1 MKICAIIAE
10 YNPLHNGHIY
20 QIKKAKEIADAII
33 IILSGHTTQRGEFSI
48 FNKWTRAKTA
58 LLASANLVLELPTI
72 FSSSSA
78 ERFATAAIKIIKEL
92 NCVDI
97 LSFGS
102 ETANIEKLK
111 EIALICKEIDKTQ
124 KMKEL
129 LKKGYSYPKARTL
142 AIKDKENILNLPNNL
157 LAVEYIKA
165 ALKLKCNLFF
175 QAVQRIGA
183 KHDETKKEEKFTSS
197 LYLRKNI
204 KNEQILK
211 KYIPENF
218 MKFYKDPILIPENF
232 IFNSLRTATKETFKN
247 IQDATEGLHNRLYSA
262 SKKATSLEEFF
273 KLVKTKRYTLS
284 RLKRIVLSCFLGI
297 NKKNIPPLP
306 QYSCVLGFDSIG
318 KQILNKIKKNEN
330 FLFSTNFSKI
340 YKNFPY
346 SASID
351 SKATDFIF
359 LFEKEIKPCNLNF
372 KIKPIIIK

>member
-20 QIKKAKEIADAII
+20 HIKKAKEIADAIV

-78 ERFATAAIKIIKEL
+78 EQFATAAIKIVKEL

-97 LSFGS
+97 LSFGC
-102 ETANIEKLK
+102 ETKDIEKLK
-111 EIALICKEIDKTQ
+111 ELALICKEIDKTE
-124 KMKEL
+124 KMKEF
-129 LKKGYSYPKARTL
+129 LKQGYSYPKARTL
-142 AIKDKENILNLPNNL
+142 AIGDKANILSLPNNI

-165 ALKLKCNLFF
+165 ALKLNCDVSFH
-175 QAVQRIGA
+175 AVKRLGA
-183 KHDETKKEEKFTSS
+183 KHDETKEEKFASS

-204 KNEQILK
+204 DNEQILK

-218 MKFYKDPILIPENF
+218 VELYKDPIIVPEKF
-232 IFNSLRTATKETFKN
+232 IFNSLRLATKKN
-247 IQDATEGLHNRLYSA
+247 FENIKDTTEGLYNRLYDA

-273 KLVKTKRYTLS
+273 KLVKTKRYTQS
-284 RLKRIVLSCFLGI
+284 RLNRIALSCFLGI
-297 NKKNIPPLP
+297 NKKNIPNIV
-306 QYSCVLGFDSIG
+306 QYSYILGFDSIG
-318 KQILNKIKKNEN
+318 RKILNKIKKNEN

-351 SKATDFIF
+351 SKATDFVF
-359 LFEKEIKPCNLNF
+359 LFEKKIKPCNLNF
-372 KIKPIIIK
+372 KIKPVII

>member
-20 QIKKAKEIADAII
+20 HIKKAKEIADAVI

-58 LLASANLVLELPTI
+58 LLSSANLVLEMPTI

-97 LSFGS
+97 LSFGC
-102 ETANIEKLK
+102 ETKDIEKLK
-111 EIALICKEIDKTQ
+111 ELAVLCKEIDKTQ
-124 KMKEL
+124 KMKEF

-142 AIKDKENILNLPNNL
+142 AIGKKSDILNLPNNL
-157 LAVEYIKA
+157 LAVEYIKS
-165 ALKLKCNLFF
+165 ALKLNCNLSFH
-175 QAVQRIGA
+175 AVKRVGA
-183 KHDETKKEEKFTSS
+183 KHDETKEEKFTSS

-204 KNEQILK
+204 HNEQILK

-218 MKFYKDPILIPENF
+218 MEFYKDPIIIKDNF
-232 IFNSLRTATKETFKN
+232 ILNSLRLATKETFKN
-247 IQDATEGLHNRLYSA
+247 IEDTTEGLYNRLYSA

-273 KLVKTKRYTLS
+273 ELVKTKRYTLS
-284 RLKRIVLSCFLGI
+284 RLKRIVLSCFLEI
-297 NKKNIPPLP
+297 NKRNTPPLP
-306 QYSCVLGFDSIG
+306 QYSFVLGFDSIG
-318 KQILNKIKKNEN
+318 QQILNKIKKNEN

-346 SASID
+346 SSSID

-359 LFEKEIKPCNLNF
+359 LFEKKIKPCNLNF
-372 KIKPIIIK
+372 KIKPIII

>member
-20 QIKKAKEIADAII
+20 HIKKAKEIADAVI

-58 LLASANLVLELPTI
+58 LLSSANLVLEMPTI

-92 NCVDI
+92 NCVDV
-97 LSFGS
+97 LSFGC
-102 ETANIEKLK
+102 ETKDIEKLK
-111 EIALICKEIDKTQ
+111 ELAVLCKEIDKTQ
-124 KMKEL
+124 KMKEF

-142 AIKDKENILNLPNNL
+142 AIGKKADILNLPNNL
-157 LAVEYIKA
+157 LAVEYIKS
-165 ALKLKCNLFF
+165 ALKLNCNLSFH
-175 QAVQRIGA
+175 AVKRVGA
-183 KHDETKKEEKFTSS
+183 KHDETKEEKFTSS

-204 KNEQILK
+204 HNEQILK

-218 MKFYKDPILIPENF
+218 MEFYKDPIIIKDNF
-232 IFNSLRTATKETFKN
+232 ILNSLRLATKETFKN
-247 IQDATEGLHNRLYSA
+247 IEDTTEGLYNRLYSA

-273 KLVKTKRYTLS
+273 ELVKTKRYTLS

-297 NKKNIPPLP
+297 NKRNTPPLP
-306 QYSCVLGFDSIG
+306 QYSFVLGFDSIG
-318 KQILNKIKKNEN
+318 QQILNKIKKNEN

-346 SASID
+346 SSSID

-359 LFEKEIKPCNLNF
+359 LFEKKIKPCNLNF
-372 KIKPIIIK
+372 KIKPIII

>member
-20 QIKKAKEIADAII
+20 HIKKAKEIADAVI

-58 LLASANLVLELPTI
+58 LLAYANLILEIPTI

-102 ETANIEKLK
+102 EIGDINKLK
-111 EIALICKEIDKTQ
+111 EMALICKDIDKTQ

-129 LKKGYSYPKARTL
+129 LKKGYSYPKARTI
-142 AIKDKENILNLPNNL
+142 AIGKESNILSLPNNL
-157 LAVEYIKA
+157 LAVEYIKS
-165 ALKLKCNLFF
+165 ALNLNCKLSFHTIK
-175 QAVQRIGA
+175 RIGA
-183 KHDETKKEEKFTSS
+183 KHDETKEKKFTSS
-197 LYLRKNI
+197 LYIRKNI
-204 KNEQILK
+204 NNEKILK
-211 KYIPENF
+211 KYIPEKF
-218 MKFYKDPILIPENF
+218 IEFYKDPIIIPENF
-232 IFNSLRTATKETFKN
+232 IFNSLRMATKETFKN
-247 IQDATEGLHNRLYSA
+247 LQDTTEGLHNRLFSA

-284 RLKRIVLSCFLGI
+284 RLKRIALSCFLGI
-297 NKKNIPPLP
+297 DKRNIPNLP
-306 QYSCVLGFDSIG
+306 QYSYVLGFDSIG
-318 KQILNKIKKNEN
+318 QQILNKVKKTEN

-346 SASID
+346 SSSID
-351 SKATDFIF
+351 SYATDLIF
-359 LFEKEIKPCNLNF
+359 LFEKK
-372 KIKPIIIK
+372 

>member
-20 QIKKAKEIADAII
+20 HIKKAKEIADAVI

-58 LLASANLVLELPTI
+58 LLSSANLVLEMPTI

-97 LSFGS
+97 LSFGC
-102 ETANIEKLK
+102 ETKDIEKLK
-111 EIALICKEIDKTQ
+111 ELAVLCKEIDKTQ
-124 KMKEL
+124 KMKEF

-142 AIKDKENILNLPNNL
+142 AIGKKADILNLPNNL
-157 LAVEYIKA
+157 LAVEYIKS
-165 ALKLKCNLFF
+165 ALKLNCNLSFH
-175 QAVQRIGA
+175 AVKRVGA
-183 KHDETKKEEKFTSS
+183 KHDETKEEKFTSS

-204 KNEQILK
+204 HNEQILK

-218 MKFYKDPILIPENF
+218 MEFYKDPIIIKDNF
-232 IFNSLRTATKETFKN
+232 ILNSLRLATKETFKN
-247 IQDATEGLHNRLYSA
+247 IEDTTEGLYNRLYSA

-273 KLVKTKRYTLS
+273 ELVKTKRYTLS
-284 RLKRIVLSCFLGI
+284 RLKRIVLSCFLEI
-297 NKKNIPPLP
+297 NKRNTPPLP
-306 QYSCVLGFDSIG
+306 QYSFVLGFDSIG
-318 KQILNKIKKNEN
+318 QQILNKIKKNEN

-346 SASID
+346 SSSID

-359 LFEKEIKPCNLNF
+359 LFEKKIKPCNLNF
-372 KIKPIIIK
+372 KIKPIII

>member
-20 QIKKAKEIADAII
+20 HIKKAKEIADAVI

-58 LLASANLVLELPTI
+58 LLSSANLVLEMPTI

-92 NCVDI
+92 NCVDV
-97 LSFGS
+97 LSFGC
-102 ETANIEKLK
+102 ETKDIEKLK
-111 EIALICKEIDKTQ
+111 ELAVLCKEIDKTQ
-124 KMKEL
+124 KMKEF

-142 AIKDKENILNLPNNL
+142 AIGKKADILNLPNNL
-157 LAVEYIKA
+157 LAVEYIKS
-165 ALKLKCNLFF
+165 ALKLNCNLSFH
-175 QAVQRIGA
+175 AVKRVGA
-183 KHDETKKEEKFTSS
+183 KHDETKEEKFTSS

-204 KNEQILK
+204 HNEQILK

-218 MKFYKDPILIPENF
+218 MEFYKDPIIIKDNF
-232 IFNSLRTATKETFKN
+232 ILNSLRLATKETFKN
-247 IQDATEGLHNRLYSA
+247 IEDTTEGLYNRLYSA

-273 KLVKTKRYTLS
+273 ELVKTKRYTLS

-297 NKKNIPPLP
+297 NKKNTPPLP
-306 QYSCVLGFDSIG
+306 QYSFVLGFDSIG
-318 KQILNKIKKNEN
+318 QQILNKIKKNEN

-346 SASID
+346 SSSID

-359 LFEKEIKPCNLNF
+359 LFEKKIKPCNLNF
-372 KIKPIIIK
+372 KIKPIII

>member
-20 QIKKAKEIADAII
+20 HIKKAKEIADAVI

-58 LLASANLVLELPTI
+58 LLSSANLVLEMPTV

-97 LSFGS
+97 LSFGC
-102 ETANIEKLK
+102 ETKDIEKLK
-111 EIALICKEIDKTQ
+111 ELAVLCKEIDKTQ
-124 KMKEL
+124 KMKEF

-142 AIKDKENILNLPNNL
+142 AIGKKSDILNLPNNL
-157 LAVEYIKA
+157 LAVEYIKS
-165 ALKLKCNLFF
+165 ALKLNCNLSFH
-175 QAVQRIGA
+175 AVKRVGA
-183 KHDETKKEEKFTSS
+183 KHDETKEEKFTSS

-204 KNEQILK
+204 HNEQILK

-218 MKFYKDPILIPENF
+218 MEFYKDPIIIKDNF
-232 IFNSLRTATKETFKN
+232 ILNSLRLATKETFKN
-247 IQDATEGLHNRLYSA
+247 IEDTTEGLYNRLYSA

-273 KLVKTKRYTLS
+273 ELVKTKRYTLS

-297 NKKNIPPLP
+297 NKRNTPPLP
-306 QYSCVLGFDSIG
+306 QYSFVLGFDSIG
-318 KQILNKIKKNEN
+318 QQILNKIKKNEN

-346 SASID
+346 SSSID

-359 LFEKEIKPCNLNF
+359 LFEKKIKPCNLNF
-372 KIKPIIIK
+372 KIKPIII

>member
-20 QIKKAKEIADAII
+20 HIKKAKEIADAVI

-58 LLASANLVLELPTI
+58 LLSSANLVLEMPTV

-92 NCVDI
+92 NCVDV
-97 LSFGS
+97 LSFGC
-102 ETANIEKLK
+102 ETKDIEKLK
-111 EIALICKEIDKTQ
+111 ELAVLCKEIDKTK
-124 KMKEL
+124 KMKEF

-142 AIKDKENILNLPNNL
+142 AIGKKADILNLPNNL
-157 LAVEYIKA
+157 LAVEYIKS
-165 ALKLKCNLFF
+165 ALKLNCNLSFH
-175 QAVQRIGA
+175 AVKRVGA
-183 KHDETKKEEKFTSS
+183 KHDETKEEKFTSS

-204 KNEQILK
+204 HNEQILK

-218 MKFYKDPILIPENF
+218 MEFYKDPIIIKDNF
-232 IFNSLRTATKETFKN
+232 ILNSLRLATKETFKN
-247 IQDATEGLHNRLYSA
+247 IEDTTEGLYNRLYSA

-273 KLVKTKRYTLS
+273 ELVKTKRYTLS

-297 NKKNIPPLP
+297 NKKNTPPLP
-306 QYSCVLGFDSIG
+306 QYSFVLGFDSIG
-318 KQILNKIKKNEN
+318 QQILNKIKKNEN

-346 SASID
+346 SSSID

-359 LFEKEIKPCNLNF
+359 LFEKKIKPCNLNF
-372 KIKPIIIK
+372 KIKPIII

>member
-20 QIKKAKEIADAII
+20 HIKKAKKIADAVI

-58 LLASANLVLELPTI
+58 LLSSANLVLEMPTV

-97 LSFGS
+97 LSFGC
-102 ETANIEKLK
+102 ETKDIEKLK
-111 EIALICKEIDKTQ
+111 ELAVLCKEIDKTQ
-124 KMKEL
+124 KMKEF

-142 AIKDKENILNLPNNL
+142 AIGKKSDILNLPNNL
-157 LAVEYIKA
+157 LAVEYIKS
-165 ALKLKCNLFF
+165 ALKLNCNLSFH
-175 QAVQRIGA
+175 AVKRVGA
-183 KHDETKKEEKFTSS
+183 KHDETKEEKFTSS

-204 KNEQILK
+204 HNEQILK

-218 MKFYKDPILIPENF
+218 MEFYKDPIIIKDNF
-232 IFNSLRTATKETFKN
+232 ILNSLRLATKETFKN
-247 IQDATEGLHNRLYSA
+247 IEDTTEGLYNRLYSA

-273 KLVKTKRYTLS
+273 ELVKTKRYTLS

-297 NKKNIPPLP
+297 NKRNTPPLP
-306 QYSCVLGFDSIG
+306 QYSFVLGFDSIG
-318 KQILNKIKKNEN
+318 QQILNKIKKNEN

-346 SASID
+346 SSSID

-359 LFEKEIKPCNLNF
+359 LFEKKIKPCNLNF
-372 KIKPIIIK
+372 KIKPIII